1 MNRKVRAIT
10 HGAIS
15 IVNAV
20 ATGKGSA
27 LGISLK
33 VTAEIQLEQ
42 EGHGIRFQTRRMDNE
57 LVNNIVY
64 NTIPK
69 DIMENN
75 LVSISIES
83 EIPWGYGLKSSS
95 SVSNA
100 LALACCKLVNPNVDD
115 YSVLDIAVQASLDS
129 HVTIT
134 GAYDDATACYFGG
147 FVLTDNYA
155 RTLIRREEAPD
166 DLHAIILIPKE
177 ASSRRKRRNNIHK
190 LTIMSDLFLD
200 AFKLA
205 EHGKYWKAMKLN
217 GVLASTALSMKY
229 ETTIAALEN
238 GALGATLSGNGP
250 SITAVAYK
258 DQIENI
264 KSTFAKFNG
273 VILVSKINNQ
283 KASVEEII
291 G

>member
-1 MNRKVRAIT
+1 MNRTVRAT
-10 HGAIS
+10 MHGAIS
-15 IVNAV
+15 IVNAI

-27 LGISLK
+27 LGVSLK
-33 VTAEIQLEQ
+33 VRAEIQLE
-42 EGHGIRFQTRRMDNE
+42 EGQGIRCQTRMNNE
-57 LVNNIVY
+57 LVNNIIY
-64 NTIPK
+64 STIPK
-69 DIMENN
+69 DVIQNN
-75 LVSISIES
+75 LVCINIES

-100 LALACCKLVNPNVDD
+100 LALACCKLVNPNIDD
-115 YSVLDIAVQASLDS
+115 HRVLEIAVQASLDS
-129 HVTIT
+129 HITIT

-155 RTLIRREEAPD
+155 HKLIRREEAPD
-166 DLHAIILIPKE
+166 DLYAIILLPDE
-177 ASSRRKRRNNIHK
+177 PSRGNINK
-190 LTIMSDLFLD
+190 LTIMSDLFID

-229 ETTIAALEN
+229 EPILSALEN
-238 GALGATLSGNGP
+238 GAMGATLSGNGP
-250 SITAVAYK
+250 SIAAVVYK
-258 DQIENI
+258 DQIENVR
-264 KSTFAKFNG
+264 STFAKFNG
-273 VILVSKINNQ
+273 DILVSKINNQ

>member
-1 MNRKVRAIT
+1 MNRKVRATT

-15 IVNAV
+15 IVNAI

-33 VTAEIQLEQ
+33 VTVEIQLE
-42 EGHGIRFQTRRMDNE
+42 EGGQGIRFQTRRMDNE
-57 LVNNIVY
+57 LVSNIVY
-64 NTIPK
+64 STIPK
-69 DIMENN
+69 DVMENN
-75 LVSISIES
+75 LVSICIES

-115 YSVLDIAVQASLDS
+115 YTVLEIAVQASLDS

-134 GAYDDATACYFGG
+134 GAYDDATASYFGG

-155 RTLIRREEAPD
+155 HRLIRREEAPD
-166 DLHAIILIPKE
+166 DLHAIILLPNE
-177 ASSRRKRRNNIHK
+177 PSRRRNNINK
-190 LTIMSDLFLD
+190 LTIMSDLFID

-205 EHGKYWKAMKLN
+205 ERGKYWKAMKLN
-217 GVLASTALSMKY
+217 GVLASIALSMKY
-229 ETTIAALEN
+229 EPILAALKN

-250 SITAVAYK
+250 SIAAVAYK

-273 VILVSKINNQ
+273 DILVSKINNQ
-283 KASVEEII
+283 KASVEEIV

>member
-1 MNRKVRAIT
+1 MNRTVRAT
-10 HGAIS
+10 MHGAIS
-15 IVNAV
+15 IVNAI

-27 LGISLK
+27 LGVSLK
-33 VTAEIQLEQ
+33 VRAEIQLE
-42 EGHGIRFQTRRMDNE
+42 EGQGIRCQTRMNNE
-57 LVNNIVY
+57 LVNNIIY
-64 NTIPK
+64 STIPK
-69 DIMENN
+69 DVIQNN
-75 LVSISIES
+75 LVSINIES

-115 YSVLDIAVQASLDS
+115 YTVLEIAVQASLDS

-155 RTLIRREEAPD
+155 HKLIRREEAPD
-166 DLHAIILIPKE
+166 DLYAIILLPDE
-177 ASSRRKRRNNIHK
+177 PSRGNINK
-190 LTIMSDLFLD
+190 LTIMSDLFID

-229 ETTIAALEN
+229 EPILSALEN
-238 GALGATLSGNGP
+238 GAVGATLSGNGP
-250 SITAVAYK
+250 SVAAVVYK
-258 DQIENI
+258 DQIENVR
-264 KSTFAKFNG
+264 STFAKFNG
-273 VILVSKINNQ
+273 DILVSKINNQ
-283 KASVEEII
+283 RASVEEII